1 MKALRLVS
9 LSLLLGSAPGW
20 AQNTFPSSGNVGVG
34 TLSPSESL
42 EVVGGDIMTGKSL
55 HVGPADNA
63 RYDDTSGPG
72 GITASHAGD
81 YGNGTTLQVAKNA
94 SSGWANQYLNLIDP
108 TTSYTDSGNRFIS
121 FYYDGSHQWSLRGD
135 SGSRLYISNEGSTAD
150 LIIPGGN
157 VGLGTSAPSSRL
169 HSAGIVSIS
178 QGPTNYLIDN
188 TKTLRLGRYDTG
200 SGVNYGYVQAPH
212 GESIHI
218 WNHATYSI
226 AEFRDNRDSIFY
238 GNVGIGTTSPSHK
251 LAVNGTIRAK
261 EVLVEAT
268 GWADHVFADD
278 YRLAPLEEVEA
289 HIRAK
294 KHLPGIPSAATVAE
308 QGISLGEMQ
317 ARLLEKIEELTL
329 HVIELKKEKRELLG
343 RVKELETQTSP

>member
-108 TTSYTDSGNRFIS
+108 
-121 FYYDGSHQWSLRGD
+121 
-135 SGSRLYISNEGSTAD
+135 
-150 LIIPGGN
+150 
-157 VGLGTSAPSSRL
+157 PSSRL

-317 ARLLEKIEELTL
+317 AKLLEKIEELTL